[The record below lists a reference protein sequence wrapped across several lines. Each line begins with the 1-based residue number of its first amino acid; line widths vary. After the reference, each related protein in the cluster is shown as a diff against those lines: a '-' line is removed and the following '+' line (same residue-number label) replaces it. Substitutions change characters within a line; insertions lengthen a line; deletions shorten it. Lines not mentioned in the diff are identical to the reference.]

1 MPQSLFKEAPTV
13 TVQDG
18 RPTINNEQ
26 QGLASGSFSAVS
38 PTGAPVVP
46 PAAVPYLLAGVV
58 GMDVLAEEFSDP
70 SPWTAARTLRLV
82 SRLVVYAVLGASPG
96 LRRK

>member
-18 RPTINNEQ
+18 RPTINNDTT
-26 QGLASGSFSAVS
+26 ATVS

-70 SPWTAARTLRLV
+70 APWTAARTLRLV